1 MNRILSNVFTNY
13 WLKLKKIF
21 QFTPHDTTNAQGKS
35 HERYRRILLTGGST
49 AIVKIFSAVVN
60 LITVPLTVNY
70 LGAERY
76 GLWMAISSILALMSF
91 ADLGL
96 GNGLLNA
103 VSRAN
108 ARNSKQEAQTAVSST
123 FFILAGISSLLFL
136 IFISVYPLISWEH
149 VFNLKSA
156 IAIEESGPTM
166 MALVIILLINIPL
179 GIVERIQSGYQEGYR
194 FQVWL
199 ILGSLLSL
207 TGLLICI
214 YFRSGLT
221 WLVIAFSGGQVIATL
236 LNGFFLLNGRRY
248 YLKPKLKYFDW
259 GTGKLLIKS
268 GFVFLLLGLFT
279 LLANASDGIIIAQT
293 LGPSSVAGYE
303 IVKKLFFF
311 SMFTQFIIQPLW
323 PAFGEALESGDT
335 DWARRTM
342 LKALKLSMAVG
353 AVISLPFL
361 LFGKEIVS
369 IWVGKEFIPD
379 WSLLLGFY
387 IYVILNNYI
396 GVMSTLLNSSA
407 LIKKLILPL
416 ALTALT
422 SVFFKVILS
431 LNIGVSGVIWA
442 TIIGWSIFYAIP
454 CYYLSKTL
462 FIKRSEKNLFS

>member
-1 MNRILSNVFTNY
+1 MNRIIGIVGLN

-21 QFTPHDTTNAQGKS
+21 QFTPHDTTSSQGKS
-35 HERYRRILLTGGST
+35 HERYRRILITGGST
-49 AIVKIFSAVVN
+49 AIVKIFSALIN

-76 GLWMAISSILALMSF
+76 GLWMAISSVLALMSF

-103 VSRAN
+103 ISRAN
-108 ARNSKQEAQTAVSST
+108 AHNSKQEAQTAVSST
-123 FFILAGISSLLFL
+123 FFILIGISISLFL
-136 IFISVYPLISWEH
+136 IFISFYPLVSWQH
-149 VFNLKSA
+149 VFNVKSVLA
-156 IAIEESGPTM
+156 IKESGPTM
-166 MALVIILLINIPL
+166 MVLVIILLINMPL
-179 GIVERIQSGYQEGYR
+179 GIIQRIQDGYQEGYR

-199 ILGSLLSL
+199 ILGSFLSL

-214 YFRSGLT
+214 FFKSGLT

-236 LNGFFLLNGRRY
+236 LNAFFLFNGKRS
-248 YLKPKLKYFDW
+248 YLKPRLKYFDW
-259 GTGKLLIKS
+259 EVGKLLIKS

-279 LLANASDGIIIAQT
+279 LLANASDDIIIAQT
-293 LGPSSVAGYE
+293 LGPSAVAGYE

-323 PAFGEALESGDT
+323 PAFGEALESGDI

-342 LKALKLSMAVG
+342 RKGLKLSMISG

-361 LFGKEIVS
+361 LFGKEIVAT
-369 IWVGKEFIPD
+369 WVSAEFTPS

-396 GVMSTLLNSSA
+396 GVMSTLLNSSI

-422 SVFFKVILS
+422 SILFKIILS
-431 LNIGVSGVIWA
+431 SNMGVSGVIWA
-442 TIIGWSIFYAIP
+442 TVIGWSIFYAIP
-454 CYYLSKTL
+454 CFYLSRSL
-462 FIKRSEKNLFS
+462 FIKKK

>member
-1 MNRILSNVFTNY
+1 MKRIISIIVLN

-21 QFTPHDTTNAQGKS
+21 QFTPHDITNAQGKS

-49 AIVKIFSAVVN
+49 AIVKIFSAVIN

-76 GLWMAISSILALMSF
+76 GLWMAISSVLALMSF

-103 VSRAN
+103 VSKAN

-123 FFILAGISSLLFL
+123 FFILIGISISLFL
-136 IFISVYPLISWEH
+136 IFISFYPFVSWQH
-149 VFNLKSA
+149 VFNVRSA
-156 IAIEESGPTM
+156 IAIKESGPTM
-166 MALVIILLINIPL
+166 MVLVIILLINMPL
-179 GIVERIQSGYQEGYR
+179 GIVQRIQDGYQEGYR
-194 FQVWL
+194 FQFWL

-207 TGLLICI
+207 IGLLICI
-214 YFRSGLT
+214 FFKGGLT

-259 GTGKLLIKS
+259 GVGKLLIKS

-279 LLANASDGIIIAQT
+279 LLANASDNIIIAQT
-293 LGPSSVAGYE
+293 LGPPAVAGYE

-323 PAFGEALESGDT
+323 PAFGEALENGDI

-342 LKALKLSMAVG
+342 LKGLKLSMIAG
-353 AVISLPFL
+353 TILSLPFF
-361 LFGKEIVS
+361 LFGKEIVG
-369 IWVGKEFIPD
+369 IWVGKEFTPS

-387 IYVILNNYI
+387 IYVILNNYL
-396 GVMSTLLNSSA
+396 GVMSTLLNSSN
-407 LIKKLILPL
+407 LVKRLILPL
-416 ALTALT
+416 ALTA
-422 SVFFKVILS
+422 VISILLKIIFS
-431 LNIGVSGVIWA
+431 LNFGVSGIIWG
-442 TIIGWSIFYAIP
+442 TILGWGTCFGIP
-454 CYYLSKTL
+454 SYYLSKSIFTKSPL
-462 FIKRSEKNLFS
+462 FINKP